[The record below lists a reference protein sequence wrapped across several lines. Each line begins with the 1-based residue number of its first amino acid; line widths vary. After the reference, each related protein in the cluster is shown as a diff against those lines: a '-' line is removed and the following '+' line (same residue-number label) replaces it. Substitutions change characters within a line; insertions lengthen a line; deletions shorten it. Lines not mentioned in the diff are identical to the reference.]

1 MMRTN
6 VGTTSPRIGPH
17 SAGRLFLPLAAYDIM
32 EDYFFHQS
40 QWPDKRARLE
50 LARRVNVVLRCCC
63 YSVQHVYMRF
73 AYLGRREKIGMTMFS
88 LRSPRDPLLTRYR
101 CRGEGA
107 ETRVEDAKHSV
118 VAKLDVL
125 LEEEPSP
132 TPEVAAIWADV
143 LAEGVLAEDII
154 TYALLRQ
161 VKKHMVATRN
171 ESKLVVCAA
180 AQVSS
185 HLGASSPAST
195 MASTTGP
202 VDFLEQPG
210 PPLLLRP
217 HSLPERKRKRRAP
230 IEHSPVSLGV
240 YPGRLSVSRPRLEP
254 ESRSSSRG
262 TPCTMAIEAQE
273 LAVELRQA
281 LSAPVTP
288 HPKTFSELCTW
299 LRGSVNMTT
308 A

>member
-1 MMRTN
+1 
-6 VGTTSPRIGPH
+6 
-17 SAGRLFLPLAAYDIM
+17 
-32 EDYFFHQS
+32 
-40 QWPDKRARLE
+40 
-50 LARRVNVVLRCCC
+50 
-63 YSVQHVYMRF
+63 
-73 AYLGRREKIGMTMFS
+73 MFS
-88 LRSPRDPLLTRYR
+88 LRSPRDPLLTRHRY
-101 CRGEGA
+101 RGEGT
-107 ETRVEDAKHSV
+107 ETRVEDAKHLV

-180 AQVSS
+180 AQ
-185 HLGASSPAST
+185 ASSPAST

-202 VDFLEQPG
+202 VDFLAQPG
-210 PPLLLRP
+210 PPLPLGP
-217 HSLPERKRKRRAP
+217 HSLPERKQKRRAP

-240 YPGRLSVSRPRLEP
+240 YPGRLSASRPRLEP

-262 TPCTMAIEAQE
+262 TPYTMTIEAQE